1 MTVIAF
7 SFGIKTGLKKSNKYM
22 LSSPCN
28 LCGSSNVKV
37 LFHPDDYPDGYKNDI
52 LRCRQCGLVFRDLA
66 ENITLRANGIS
77 RTHNRR
83 DYPDKW
89 NMRRLSI
96 FNQGVK
102 IASGSRKL
110 NRILDIGS
118 GEGFFLNL
126 CLANGWEVFGVEVN
140 SELVKFTEEMFGI
153 KVFDGPL
160 EDARFPENHFD
171 VVTFWNVLEHLSA
184 PDTALRETYR
194 ILRPGGCILVRFPN
208 ATFHVNCR
216 RLFVNAYKFWKG
228 IKRFHYSV
236 IHSYSFNL
244 STISKYLRNAGFRF
258 SELQNW
264 HLRGLPKNS
273 QLFSITEIVEF
284 AVKCAIKI
292 SKMVTMGRCS
302 IAPSLIVKGIKP
314 LE

>member
-1 MTVIAF
+1 
-7 SFGIKTGLKKSNKYM
+7 
-22 LSSPCN
+22 
-28 LCGSSNVKV
+28 
-37 LFHPDDYPDGYKNDI
+37 
-52 LRCRQCGLVFRDLA
+52 LVFRDLT
-66 ENITLRANGIS
+66 ENITLLANGIS

-96 FNQGVK
+96 FNQGMK
-102 IASGSRKL
+102 IASGFRKL
-110 NRILDIGS
+110 NRILDVGS
-118 GEGFFLNL
+118 GEGFFLSL

-140 SELVKFTEEMFGI
+140 SELIKFTEEKVNI
-153 KVFDGPL
+153 KVFNGPL

-171 VVTFWNVLEHLSA
+171 VVTFWNVLEHLSE
-184 PDTALRETYR
+184 PDTVLRETYR
-194 ILRPGGCILVRFPN
+194 ILRPGGGILVRFPN

-216 RLFVNAYKFWKG
+216 RVFVKVYKFWKG

-236 IHSYSFNL
+236 IHSYSFSL
-244 STISKYLRNAGFRF
+244 STISKYLKNAGFRF
-258 SELQNW
+258 YEVQNW
-264 HLRGLPKNS
+264 QLRRLSKNTQVLPVTGI
-273 QLFSITEIVEF
+273 FEF
-284 AVKCAIKI
+284 AVKCSIKI

>member
-1 MTVIAF
+1 VIEIVSF
-7 SFGIKTGLKKSNKYM
+7 FGIKIGLKKSNKYM
-22 LSSPCN
+22 LLSPCN

-37 LFHPDDYPDGYKNDI
+37 LFHQDDYPDGYKNDV
-52 LRCRQCGLVFRDLA
+52 LRCRQCGLVFRDFR
-66 ENITLRANGIS
+66 ENIDPPASEIS
-77 RTHNRR
+77 PSNIRR

-110 NRILDIGS
+110 NRILDVGS
-118 GEGFFLNL
+118 GEGFFLSL

-140 SELVKFTEEMFGI
+140 SELIKFTEEKFGI
-153 KVFDGPL
+153 KVFKGTL

-184 PDTALRETYR
+184 PDTILRETYR

-236 IHSYSFNL
+236 IHSYSFSL
-244 STISKYLRNAGFRF
+244 STISKYLKNAGFRF
-258 SELQNW
+258 YEVQNW
-264 HLRGLPKNS
+264 QLRRLSKNFRILPV
-273 QLFSITEIVEF
+273 TEIFEF
-284 AVKCAIKI
+284 PVKCSIKI
-292 SKMVTMGRCS
+292 SKMITMGRCS
-302 IAPSLIVKGIKP
+302 IAPSLIIRGIKP